1 MMKKN
6 GKQYPYRGA
15 IKVFAQAGGSNPAAV
30 IDGIRS
36 GLQEWQNKQ
45 NGEVN
50 SLREQLSAGEKA
62 QAELKQTITEL
73 QASYDDMAKKIA
85 AGQMNGAGGVSP
97 EAAAR
102 SAAMASYLR
111 SGEINAALTKDGNI
125 GVVAPSEWDRTVTN
139 KLVEISPARKLFN
152 VKATEKAAFTKV
164 YNLHGFTS
172 GWVGETEA
180 RPETETGELKSYE
193 FRTGEIYANPAVSQT
208 ALDDAE
214 IDVEALV
221 NEEVSN
227 EFAIR
232 ENEAFFVG
240 DGVKDKPQGILT
252 FVEGQK
258 NEKAHPLGAI
268 QAVQAKSSGPSGICA
283 DDIFDLIGALPS
295 AFMPNAAFM
304 MNRKTMTLARK
315 MKNNMGDYIW
325 QQSMQAGQPNRLLG
339 YPVYEVS
346 NMPDMGSGSI
356 PMLFGDFRRAYL
368 ILDRKGIRVLR
379 DPFSHKPYIHFYT
392 TKRTGGGVDNPEA
405 VKAMLM

>member
-6 GKQYPYRGA
+6 SKQYPYRGA
-15 IKVFAQAGGSNPAAV
+15 IKVFAEAGGSNPAAV

-62 QAELKQTITEL
+62 QAELKQTIKEL

-111 SGEINAALTKDGNI
+111 SGQINAALTKDGDL
-125 GVVAPSEWDRTVTN
+125 GVVAPSEWDRTLTN
-139 KLVEISPARKLFN
+139 KLVEISPARQLFS
-152 VKATEKAAFTKV
+152 VISTEKATFKKV
-164 YNLHGFTS
+164 YNVHGFKS
-172 GWVGETEA
+172 GWVGETDS
-180 RPETETGELKSYE
+180 RPETDTGKLVEYE
-193 FRTGEIYANPAVSQT
+193 FKTGEIYANPAVSQT

-214 IDVEALV
+214 INVENLV
-221 NEEVSN
+221 SSEISD

-232 ENEAFFVG
+232 ENEAFFTG
-240 DGVKDKPQGILT
+240 DGAQGKPLGILT
-252 FVEGQK
+252 FVTGQAK
-258 NEKAHPLGAI
+258 AKAHPLGEIAGVPV
-268 QAVQAKSSGPSGICA
+268 AGSSSYQLYP
-283 DDIFDLIGALPS
+283 DDLFDLVSALPTKF
-295 AFMPNAAFM
+295 APGAAFI

-315 MKNNMGDYIW
+315 MKNNMGDYLW
-325 QQSMQAGQPNRLLG
+325 QQSMLAGQPNRLLG

-346 NMPDMGSGSI
+346 DMPDAGSGSI
-356 PMLFGDFRRAYL
+356 PILFGDFKTAYL
-368 ILDRKGIRVLR
+368 ILDRKGVRVLR
-379 DPFSHKPYIHFYT
+379 DPYSNKPYISFYS
-392 TKRTGGGVDNPEA
+392 TKRVGGSVSNPEA

>member
-111 SGEINAALTKDGNI
+111 SGEINAALTKDGEL
-125 GVVAPSEWDRTVTN
+125 GVVAPSEWDRTLTN
-139 KLVEISPARKLFN
+139 KLVEISPARQLFN
-152 VKATEKAAFTKV
+152 VISTEKAAFKKV
-164 YNLHGFTS
+164 YNLHGYKA
-172 GWVGETEA
+172 GWVGETDA
-180 RPETETGELKSYE
+180 RPETDTGKLVEYE
-193 FRTGEIYANPAVSQT
+193 FKTGEIYANPAISQT
-208 ALDDAE
+208 ELDDAE
-214 IDVEALV
+214 INVENLISS
-221 NEEVSN
+221 EISD

-232 ENEAFFVG
+232 ENEAFFQG
-240 DGVKDKPQGILT
+240 NGTKNKPLGILT
-252 FVEGQK
+252 FVAGQA
-258 NEKAHPLGAI
+258 NAKAHPLGAI
-268 QAVQAKSSGPSGICA
+268 GGVQSQQSSPQQLYP
-283 DDIFDLIGALPS
+283 DDLFDLVSALS
-295 AFMPNAAFM
+295 AKFMPNAAFM

-315 MKNNMGDYIW
+315 MKNHMGDYLW
-325 QQSMQAGQPNRLLG
+325 QQSLVAGQPNRLLG

-346 NMPDMGSGSI
+346 DMPDAGSGSI
-356 PMLFGDFRRAYL
+356 PILFGDFKTSYL
-368 ILDRKGIRVLR
+368 ILDRKGVRVLR
-379 DPFSHKPYIHFYT
+379 DPYSNKPYISFYT
-392 TKRTGGGVDNPEA
+392 TKRVGGSVSNPEA